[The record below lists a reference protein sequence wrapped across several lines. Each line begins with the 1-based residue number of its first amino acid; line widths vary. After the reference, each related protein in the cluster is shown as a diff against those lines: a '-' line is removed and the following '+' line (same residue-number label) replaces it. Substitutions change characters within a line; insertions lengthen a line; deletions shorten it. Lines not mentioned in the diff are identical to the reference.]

1 MWRGETSDRGGKSY
15 RSDVRFGEHLGGFVS
30 RLCFSFSTSTQLD
43 RFPEGKSCDCLTVFL
58 LFFLIRLNRK

>member
-15 RSDVRFGEHLGGFVS
+15 RSDVPFGEHLGGFVS
-30 RLCFSFSTSTQLD
+30 RLCFLDELD